1 MKFMKLGSKPDSFQ
15 SEGDNV
21 RYVSTDLATDVIV
34 IIGDVKFYLHKFP
47 LLSKSARLQKLIAS
61 SSSSSNEDNNQIQSE
76 EDEIEIAEI
85 PGGPAS
91 FEICAKFC
99 YGMTVTLNAYNVV
112 AARCAAEFL
121 EMYETVE
128 KGNLVYKIEVFLN
141 SSILQSW
148 KDSIIVLQTSRAL
161 SPYTEEL
168 KLTGRCLDSIAS
180 RASID
185 DTSKVEWSYTYSKKK
200 NLDNGLRKP
209 QAVPRDWWVEDLCDL
224 HIDLYKRAIATI
236 EARGKV
242 SADVIGE
249 ALHAYAI
256 RRIPGFSKSSSV
268 QITDFAKYR
277 ALVDSIVELIPDE
290 RQSVSSSF
298 LTKLLR
304 ASIFLG
310 CDEENNGLKNRVGER
325 LDEASLSDVMMY
337 DVELMQSL
345 VEVFFKSRDPKNR
358 SEEDGLTAKASV
370 AKLVDGYLAEKSRD
384 SDNLPLQKFLSLAET
399 VSSFPRQSHDG
410 VYRAIDMF
418 LKEHPEISKSEKK
431 RLCRL
436 MDCRKLSVEA
446 CAHAVQNE
454 RLPMRV
460 VVQVLFFEQ
469 VRANSNNGS
478 SSTGNSTPEII
489 PASRSTNTE
498 DDTECWDT
506 EDIQALRGE
515 LANLRLAKKQQENNN
530 SNKGRLMKGG
540 GLGVSRVFSKLWSGK
555 ERSGEMMSSS
565 GTSSPGSVNDDSKSS
580 SSTSKKH

>member
-21 RYVSTDLATDVIV
+21 RYVSSDLATDVIV
-34 IIGDVKFYLHKFP
+34 TIGDVKFYLHKFP
-47 LLSKSARLQKLIAS
+47 LLSKSARLQKLIATT
-61 SSSSSNEDNNQIQSE
+61 SSSSNEDDEIHQE
-76 EDEIEIAEI
+76 EDEIVIPEI

-121 EMYETVE
+121 EMHETIE

-148 KDSIIVLQTSRAL
+148 KDSIIVLQTTRAL
-161 SPYTEEL
+161 SPHAEEL

-180 RASID
+180 RACI
-185 DTSKVEWSYTYSKKK
+185 DTSRVEWSYTYSKKK
-200 NLDNGLRKP
+200 NLDNGLRRP

-224 HIDLYKRAIATI
+224 HIDLYKRVIATI
-236 EARGKV
+236 ESRCKV

-249 ALHAYAI
+249 ALHAYATK
-256 RRIPGFSKSSSV
+256 RVPGFSKSSSSA
-268 QITDFAKYR
+268 QITDYAKYR
-277 ALVDSIVELIPDE
+277 ALVGSIIELIPE
-290 RQSVSSSF
+290 EKRSVSSSF

-310 CDEENNGLKNRVGER
+310 CDEETGLKNRVGER
-325 LDEASLSDVMMY
+325 LDEASLSDVMLY
-337 DVELMQSL
+337 DVDLMQNL
-345 VEVFFKSRDPKNR
+345 VEVFLNSRSGDDDVTGR
-358 SEEDGLTAKASV
+358 ASV
-370 AKLVDGYLAEKSRD
+370 AKLVDGYLAERSRD
-384 SDNLPLQKFLSLAET
+384 SEKLPLQKFLALAEM

-431 RLCRL
+431 RICKL

-469 VRANSNNGS
+469 ARANNNNNNGS
-478 SSTGNSTPEII
+478 SSTGNSTPEIV

-498 DDTECWDT
+498 DETESWDA
-506 EDIQALRGE
+506 EDIKTLRGE
-515 LANLRLAKKQQENNN
+515 LASLRLAKNQQQQENN
-530 SNKGRLMKGG
+530 KGKLVKGG

-580 SSTSKKH
+580 SSTNKKH

>member
-21 RYVSTDLATDVIV
+21 RYVSSELATDVIV

-47 LLSKSARLQKLIAS
+47 LLSKSARLQKLITTS
-61 SSSSSNEDNNQIQSE
+61 TSSSNEENQIHHHHH

-148 KDSIIVLQTSRAL
+148 KDSIIVLQTTRAL
-161 SPYTEEL
+161 SPYSEEL

-180 RASID
+180 RASI

-224 HIDLYKRAIATI
+224 HIDLYKRALATI
-236 EARGKV
+236 EARGNV

-256 RRIPGFSKSSSV
+256 KRIPGFSKSSSV
-268 QITDFAKYR
+268 QVTDFAKYR
-277 ALVDSIVELIPDE
+277 ALADSIIELIPDE
-290 RQSVSSSF
+290 KRSVSSSF

-310 CDEENNGLKNRVGER
+310 CDEVAGLKNRVGER
-325 LDEASLSDVMMY
+325 LDEANLGDVLLY

-345 VEVFFKSRDPKNR
+345 VEVFLKSRDPR
-358 SEEDGLTAKASV
+358 EDDVTAKASV

-384 SDNLPLQKFLSLAET
+384 SDNLPLQKFLSLAEM

-418 LKEHPEISKSEKK
+418 LKEHPEMNKSEKK
-431 RLCRL
+431 RICRL
-436 MDCRKLSVEA
+436 MDCRKLSAEA

-469 VRANSNNGS
+469 VRANNNGS
-478 SSTGNSTPEII
+478 SSTGNSTPEVI
-489 PASRSTNTE
+489 PASRSTNTTDQE
-498 DDTECWDT
+498 DTECWDT
-506 EDIQALRGE
+506 EDIKALRGE
-515 LANLRLAKKQQENNN
+515 LANLRLAKNQQE
-530 SNKGRLMKGG
+530 SHNKGKLMKGG

-555 ERSGEMMSSS
+555 ERSGDMISSS

>member
-21 RYVSTDLATDVIV
+21 RYVSSELATDVIV

-47 LLSKSARLQKLIAS
+47 LLSKSARLQKLITTT
-61 SSSSSNEDNNQIQSE
+61 SSSNEENQIHHH
-76 EDEIEIAEI
+76 EDEIEIADI
-85 PGGPAS
+85 PGGHAS

-148 KDSIIVLQTSRAL
+148 KDSIIVLQTTRAL
-161 SPYTEEL
+161 SPFSEEL
-168 KLTGRCLDSIAS
+168 KLTRRCLDSIAS

-185 DTSKVEWSYTYSKKK
+185 TSNVEWSYTYSKKK
-200 NLDNGLRKP
+200 NIDNGLRKP

-236 EARGKV
+236 ESRGNV

-249 ALHAYAI
+249 ALHAYAS

-268 QITDFAKYR
+268 QITDFAKYKT
-277 ALVDSIVELIPDE
+277 LTDSIIELIPDE
-290 RQSVSSSF
+290 KRSVSSSF

-310 CDEENNGLKNRVGER
+310 CDEATGLKNRVGER
-325 LDEASLSDVMMY
+325 FDEANLGDVLLY

-345 VEVFFKSRDPKNR
+345 VEVFLKSRDPK
-358 SEEDGLTAKASV
+358 EDDVTAKAAI

-384 SDNLPLQKFLSLAET
+384 SDNLPLQKFLSLAEM
-399 VSSFPRQSHDG
+399 VSNFPRQSHDG

-418 LKEHPEISKSEKK
+418 LKEHPEINKSEKK
-431 RLCRL
+431 RICRL

-469 VRANSNNGS
+469 VRANNNNNGS

-498 DDTECWDT
+498 EDTECWDT
-506 EDIQALRGE
+506 EDIKALRSE
-515 LANLRLAKKQQENNN
+515 LANLRLAKNQQQENNN
-530 SNKGRLMKGG
+530 NKGKLMKGG

>member
-15 SEGDNV
+15 SEGENV
-21 RYVSTDLATDVIV
+21 RYVPSELATDVIV

-47 LLSKSARLQKLIAS
+47 LLSKSARLQKLIATT
-61 SSSSSNEDNNQIQSE
+61 SSSNEDNEIHQ
-76 EDEIEIAEI
+76 EDAIEIAEI

-121 EMYETVE
+121 EMHETVE

-141 SSILQSW
+141 SSILQTW
-148 KDSIIVLQTSRAL
+148 KDSIIVLQTTRAL
-161 SPYTEEL
+161 SPYAEEL
-168 KLTGRCLDSIAS
+168 KLTGRCLDTIAS
-180 RASID
+180 KASI
-185 DTSKVEWSYTYSKKK
+185 DTSKVDWSYTYSKKK
-200 NLDNGLRKP
+200 NLDNGMRKP
-209 QAVPRDWWVEDLCDL
+209 HAVPRDWWVEDLCDL
-224 HIDLYKRAIATI
+224 HINLYKRVITTI
-236 EARGKV
+236 ESRGRV

-256 RRIPGFSKSSSV
+256 RRVPGFSKSSSSV
-268 QITDFAKYR
+268 QITDVAKYR
-277 ALVDSIVELIPDE
+277 ALVGSIIELIPDE
-290 RQSVSSSF
+290 KQSVSSSF
-298 LTKLLR
+298 LTKLLG
-304 ASIFLG
+304 ASFFLG
-310 CDEENNGLKNRVGER
+310 CDEETGLMNRVGER
-325 LDEASLSDVMMY
+325 LDEASLGDVMLC
-337 DVELMQSL
+337 DVDLMQSL
-345 VEVFFKSRDPKNR
+345 VDVFLKRHSQENDVA
-358 SEEDGLTAKASV
+358 AKTLV

-384 SDNLPLQKFLSLAET
+384 SDSLTLQKFLALAEM

-418 LKEHPEISKSEKK
+418 LKLHPEISKSEKK

-436 MDCRKLSVEA
+436 MDCRKLSAEA

-469 VRANSNNGS
+469 VRANSNGS
-478 SSTGNSTPEII
+478 SSTGDSTPEIT

-498 DDTECWDT
+498 DDRESWDT
-506 EDIQALRGE
+506 EDIKALKGE
-515 LANLRLAKKQQENNN
+515 LAGLRLAKNQQQE
-530 SNKGRLMKGG
+530 SNKGKLVRGG

-555 ERSGEMMSSS
+555 ERGGEMMSSS

>member
-15 SEGDNV
+15 SEGDNI
-21 RYVSTDLATDVIV
+21 RYVPSDLATDVIV
-34 IIGDVKFYLHKFP
+34 IIGDVRFYLHKFP
-47 LLSKSARLQKLIAS
+47 LLSKSARLQKLIATT
-61 SSSSSNEDNNQIQSE
+61 SSSNEDNEIHE
-76 EDEIEIAEI
+76 EDEIEIAEF

-121 EMYETVE
+121 EMHETVE
-128 KGNLVYKIEVFLN
+128 KGNLVYKIKVFLN
-141 SSILQSW
+141 SSILQTW
-148 KDSIIVLQTSRAL
+148 KDSIIVLQTTRAL
-161 SPYTEEL
+161 STYDEEL

-180 RASID
+180 KASI

-200 NLDNGLRKP
+200 NLDNGLGKP

-224 HIDLYKRAIATI
+224 HISLYKRVISTI
-236 EARGKV
+236 EARGRV
-242 SADVIGE
+242 SSDVIGE
-249 ALHAYAI
+249 ALHAYANK
-256 RRIPGFSKSSSV
+256 RVPGFSKSSSSV
-268 QITDFAKYR
+268 QITDVSKYK
-277 ALVDSIVELIPDE
+277 ALVGSIIELIPDE
-290 RQSVSSSF
+290 KQSVSSSF
-298 LTKLLR
+298 LTRLLR

-310 CDEENNGLKNRVGER
+310 CYEETGLMNRVGER
-325 LDEASLSDVMMY
+325 LDEASLGDVMLY
-337 DVELMQSL
+337 DVDLMQSL
-345 VEVFFKSRDPKNR
+345 VGVFLKCHH
-358 SEEDGLTAKASV
+358 SEEDDIKAKASV

-384 SDNLPLQKFLSLAET
+384 SDSLTLQKFLSLAEM

-410 VYRAIDMF
+410 VYCAIDMF
-418 LKEHPEISKSEKK
+418 LKLHPEISKSEKK

-436 MDCRKLSVEA
+436 MDCRKLSAEA

-469 VRANSNNGS
+469 VRANSNGS
-478 SSTGNSTPEII
+478 SSTGDSTPEIT

-498 DDTECWDT
+498 DDRESWDT
-506 EDIQALRGE
+506 EDIKALRGE
-515 LANLRLAKKQQENNN
+515 LASLRLTKNQQQEN
-530 SNKGRLMKGG
+530 SKGKLVKGG
-540 GLGVSRVFSKLWSGK
+540 GLGVSRVFSKLWSSK
-555 ERSGEMMSSS
+555 ERGGEMMSSS

>member
-21 RYVSTDLATDVIV
+21 RYVSNDLATDVIV
-34 IIGDVKFYLHKFP
+34 IIGGVKFYLHKFP
-47 LLSKSARLQKLIAS
+47 LLSKSARLQKLIATA
-61 SSSSSNEDNNQIQSE
+61 SSSNEDNEIHQ
-76 EDEIEIAEI
+76 EDEIEIADL

-121 EMYETVE
+121 EMHETVE

-141 SSILQSW
+141 SSILQTW
-148 KDSIIVLQTSRAL
+148 KDSIIVLQTTRAL
-161 SPYTEEL
+161 SPYAEEL

-180 RASID
+180 KASI

-200 NLDNGLRKP
+200 NLDNGSRRP

-224 HIDLYKRAIATI
+224 HIDLYKRVITTI
-236 EARGKV
+236 EARGRV

-249 ALHAYAI
+249 ALHAYAN
-256 RRIPGFSKSSSV
+256 RRVPGFSKSSSSI
-268 QITDFAKYR
+268 QITDVAKYK
-277 ALVDSIVELIPDE
+277 ALVGSIIELIPDE
-290 RQSVSSSF
+290 KQSVSSSF

-310 CDEENNGLKNRVGER
+310 CDEETGLKNRVGER
-325 LDEASLSDVMMY
+325 LDEASLGDVMLY
-337 DVELMQSL
+337 DVDLMQNL
-345 VEVFFKSRDPKNR
+345 VEVFLKCHL
-358 SEEDGLTAKASV
+358 EEDDIKAKASV
-370 AKLVDGYLAEKSRD
+370 VKLVDGYLAEKSRD
-384 SDNLPLQKFLSLAET
+384 SDSLTLQKFLELAEM

-418 LKEHPEISKSEKK
+418 LKLHPEINKSEKK
-431 RLCRL
+431 RLCKL
-436 MDCRKLSVEA
+436 MDCRKLSAEA

-469 VRANSNNGS
+469 VRANTNGS
-478 SSTGNSTPEII
+478 SSTGDSTPEIT

-498 DDTECWDT
+498 DDRESWDT
-506 EDIQALRGE
+506 EDIKALRGE
-515 LANLRLAKKQQENNN
+515 LANLRLAKNQQQENN
-530 SNKGRLMKGG
+530 KGKLVKGG

-555 ERSGEMMSSS
+555 ERGGDMMSSS

>member
-15 SEGDNV
+15 SEGENV
-21 RYVSTDLATDVIV
+21 RYVSSDLATDVIV
-34 IIGDVKFYLHKFP
+34 TIGDVKFYLHKFP
-47 LLSKSARLQKLIAS
+47 LLSKSARLQKLIATT
-61 SSSSSNEDNNQIQSE
+61 SSNEDNQIHQ

-148 KDSIIVLQTSRAL
+148 KDSIIVLQTTRAL
-161 SPYTEEL
+161 SPYAEEL

-180 RASID
+180 RASI

-256 RRIPGFSKSSSV
+256 RRVPGFSKSGSV

-290 RQSVSSSF
+290 KLSVSSSF

-310 CDEENNGLKNRVGER
+310 CDEETGLKNRVGER
-325 LDEASLSDVMMY
+325 LDEASLGDVMIY
-337 DVELMQSL
+337 DVDLMQSL
-345 VEVFFKSRDPKNR
+345 VEVFLKSREPKNR
-358 SEEDGLTAKASV
+358 SEEDDITAKAAV

-384 SDNLPLQKFLSLAET
+384 SENLPLHKFLSLAEM

-418 LKEHPEISKSEKK
+418 LKEHPEINKSEKK
-431 RLCRL
+431 RICRL

-469 VRANSNNGS
+469 VRANNNGS

-498 DDTECWDT
+498 EDTECWDA
-506 EDIQALRGE
+506 EDIKALRGE
-515 LANLRLAKKQQENNN
+515 LANLRLAKNQQENNN
-530 SNKGRLMKGG
+530 KGKLMKGGGG

>member
-21 RYVSTDLATDVIV
+21 RYVSSDLATDVIV
-34 IIGDVKFYLHKFP
+34 TIGDVKFYLHKFP
-47 LLSKSARLQKLIAS
+47 LLSKSARLQKLIATT
-61 SSSSSNEDNNQIQSE
+61 SSSSSNEDNEIHQE
-76 EDEIEIAEI
+76 EDEIVIPEI

-121 EMYETVE
+121 EMHETVE

-148 KDSIIVLQTSRAL
+148 KDSIITLQTTRAL
-161 SPYTEEL
+161 SPHAEEL
-168 KLTGRCLDSIAS
+168 KLTGRCLESIAS
-180 RASID
+180 RACI
-185 DTSKVEWSYTYSKKK
+185 DTSRVEWSYTYSKKK
-200 NLDNGLRKP
+200 DLDNGLRRP

-224 HIDLYKRAIATI
+224 HIDLYKRVIATI
-236 EARGKV
+236 ESRGKV

-249 ALHAYAI
+249 ALHAYATK
-256 RRIPGFSKSSSV
+256 RVPGFSKSSSSV
-268 QITDFAKYR
+268 QITDYDKYR
-277 ALVDSIVELIPDE
+277 ALVGSIIEVVPEE
-290 RQSVSSSF
+290 KRSVSSSF

-310 CDEENNGLKNRVGER
+310 CDEETGLINRVGER
-325 LDEASLSDVMMY
+325 LDEASLGDVMVY
-337 DVELMQSL
+337 DVDLMLNL
-345 VEVFFKSRDPKNR
+345 VEVFLKSR
-358 SEEDGLTAKASV
+358 SEEDDVTRKASV
-370 AKLVDGYLAEKSRD
+370 AKLVDGYLAERSRD
-384 SDNLPLQKFLSLAET
+384 SDKLTLQKFLTLAEM

-431 RLCRL
+431 RICRL

-469 VRANSNNGS
+469 ARANNNNGS

-498 DDTECWDT
+498 DETESWDT
-506 EDIQALRGE
+506 EDIKTLRGE
-515 LANLRLAKKQQENNN
+515 LASLRLAKNQQQE
-530 SNKGRLMKGG
+530 SNKGKLVKGG

-555 ERSGEMMSSS
+555 ERTGEMMSSS

-580 SSTSKKH
+580 SSTNKKH

>member
-1 MKFMKLGSKPDSFQ
+1 M
-15 SEGDNV
+15 
-21 RYVSTDLATDVIV
+21 
-34 IIGDVKFYLHKFP
+34 
-47 LLSKSARLQKLIAS
+47 LSKSARLQKLITS
-61 SSSSSNEDNNQIQSE
+61 SSSSSNEDNQIHQ

-148 KDSIIVLQTSRAL
+148 KDSIIVLQTTRAL
-161 SPYTEEL
+161 SPYSEEL

-180 RASID
+180 RASI

-256 RRIPGFSKSSSV
+256 RRIPGFSKGSSV

-277 ALVDSIVELIPDE
+277 PLADSIIELIPDE
-290 RQSVSSSF
+290 KRSVSTSF

-304 ASIFLG
+304 ASIFLR
-310 CDEENNGLKNRVGER
+310 CDEATGLKNRVGER
-325 LDEASLSDVMMY
+325 LDEANLVDVMLY
-337 DVELMQSL
+337 DVDLMHSL
-345 VEVFFKSRDPKNR
+345 VEVFLKSRDPKNR

-384 SDNLPLQKFLSLAET
+384 SDNLPLQKFLSLAEM

-418 LKEHPEISKSEKK
+418 LK
-431 RLCRL
+431 
-436 MDCRKLSVEA
+436 V
-446 CAHAVQNE
+446 
-454 RLPMRV
+454 
-460 VVQVLFFEQ
+460 
-469 VRANSNNGS
+469 
-478 SSTGNSTPEII
+478 
-489 PASRSTNTE
+489 
-498 DDTECWDT
+498 
-506 EDIQALRGE
+506 
-515 LANLRLAKKQQENNN
+515 KQRTQ
-530 SNKGRLMKGG
+530 S
-540 GLGVSRVFSKLWSGK
+540 
-555 ERSGEMMSSS
+555 
-565 GTSSPGSVNDDSKSS
+565 
-580 SSTSKKH
+580 

>member
-1 MKFMKLGSKPDSFQ
+1 MKFMKLGSKPDSFL

-21 RYVSTDLATDVIV
+21 RYVPSDLATDVIV

-47 LLSKSARLQKLIAS
+47 LLSKSARLQNLIAT
-61 SSSSSNEDNNQIQSE
+61 SSSNEDNEIHQ

-121 EMYETVE
+121 EMHETVE

-141 SSILQSW
+141 SSILQTW
-148 KDSIIVLQTSRAL
+148 KDSIIVLQTTRAL
-161 SPYTEEL
+161 SPYAEEL

-180 RASID
+180 KASI

-200 NLDNGLRKP
+200 NLDNGSRRP
-209 QAVPRDWWVEDLCDL
+209 HAVPRDWWVEDLCDL
-224 HIDLYKRAIATI
+224 HIDLYKRVITTI
-236 EARGKV
+236 EARGRV

-256 RRIPGFSKSSSV
+256 KRVPGFRKSSSSV
-268 QITDFAKYR
+268 QITDVAKYR
-277 ALVDSIVELIPDE
+277 ALVGSIIELMPDE
-290 RQSVSSSF
+290 KQSVSSSF

-310 CDEENNGLKNRVGER
+310 CDEEIGLMNRVGER
-325 LDEASLSDVMMY
+325 LDEASLGDVVLY
-337 DVELMQSL
+337 DVELMQRL
-345 VEVFFKSRDPKNR
+345 VEVFWKRHSQENDVA
-358 SEEDGLTAKASV
+358 AKASV

-384 SDNLPLQKFLSLAET
+384 SDSLTLQEFLTLAEM

-418 LKEHPEISKSEKK
+418 LKLHPEINKSEKK
-431 RLCRL
+431 RLCKL
-436 MDCRKLSVEA
+436 MDCRKLSAEA

-469 VRANSNNGS
+469 VRANSNGS
-478 SSTGNSTPEII
+478 SSTGDSTPEIT

-498 DDTECWDT
+498 DDRESWDT
-506 EDIQALRGE
+506 EDIKALRGE
-515 LANLRLAKKQQENNN
+515 LANLKLAKNQQQEN
-530 SNKGRLMKGG
+530 SKGKLVKGG

-555 ERSGEMMSSS
+555 ERGGEMMSSS

>member
-15 SEGDNV
+15 SEGDNA
-21 RYVSTDLATDVIV
+21 RYVSSDLATDVIV
-34 IIGDVKFYLHKFP
+34 VIGDVKFYLHKFP
-47 LLSKSARLQKLIAS
+47 LLSKSARLQKLIAATS
-61 SSSSSNEDNNQIQSE
+61 STNDDNQIHHQ

-141 SSILQSW
+141 SSILQTW
-148 KDSIIVLQTSRAL
+148 KDSIIVLQTTRAL
-161 SPYTEEL
+161 SPYAEEL

-185 DTSKVEWSYTYSKKK
+185 TSKVEWSYTYNKKK

-209 QAVPRDWWVEDLCDL
+209 QAVPVDWWVEDLCDL

-249 ALHAYAI
+249 ALHAYAV
-256 RRIPGFSKSSSV
+256 RRIPGFSKTGSV

-290 RQSVSSSF
+290 RRSVSSSF

-310 CDEENNGLKNRVGER
+310 CDEETELKNRVGER
-325 LDEASLSDVMMY
+325 LDEASLGDVMLY
-337 DVELMQSL
+337 DVDLMQSL
-345 VEVFFKSRDPKNR
+345 VEVFLKSRDARNH
-358 SEEDGLTAKASV
+358 SEQDDLTAKASV

-384 SDNLPLQKFLSLAET
+384 SSNLPLHKFLALAEM
-399 VSSFPRQSHDG
+399 VSNFPRQSHDG

-418 LKEHPEISKSEKK
+418 LKEHPEINKSEKK
-431 RLCRL
+431 RICRL

-469 VRANSNNGS
+469 VRANNNGS

-498 DDTECWDT
+498 EDTECWDT
-506 EDIQALRGE
+506 EDIKALRGE
-515 LANLRLAKKQQENNN
+515 LANLRLAKNQQQEN
-530 SNKGRLMKGG
+530 SKGKLMKGG

-555 ERSGEMMSSS
+555 ERSAEMMSSS

>member
-21 RYVSTDLATDVIV
+21 RYVSSDLATDVIV
-34 IIGDVKFYLHKFP
+34 TIGDVKFYLHKFP
-47 LLSKSARLQKLIAS
+47 LLSKSARLQKLIATT
-61 SSSSSNEDNNQIQSE
+61 SNEDNEIHQE
-76 EDEIEIAEI
+76 VDEIVIEEI

-121 EMYETVE
+121 EMQETVE

-148 KDSIIVLQTSRAL
+148 KDSIIMLQTTRAL
-161 SPYTEEL
+161 SPHAEEL
-168 KLTGRCLDSIAS
+168 KLTCRCLESIAS
-180 RASID
+180 RACI
-185 DTSKVEWSYTYSKKK
+185 DTSRVEWSYSYSKKK
-200 NLDNGLRKP
+200 NLDNGLRRP
-209 QAVPRDWWVEDLCDL
+209 QGVPRDWWVEDLCDL
-224 HIDLYKRAIATI
+224 HIDLYKRVITTI
-236 EARGKV
+236 ESRCKV

-249 ALHAYAI
+249 ALHAYATK
-256 RRIPGFSKSSSV
+256 RVPGFSKSSSSV
-268 QITDFAKYR
+268 QVTDFAKYR
-277 ALVDSIVELIPDE
+277 ALVGSIIELIPE
-290 RQSVSSSF
+290 EKQSVSSSF

-310 CDEENNGLKNRVGER
+310 CGEETELKNRVGER
-325 LDEASLSDVMMY
+325 LDEASLSDVMLY
-337 DVELMQSL
+337 DVDLMQKL
-345 VEVFFKSRDPKNR
+345 VEVFLKSH
-358 SEEDGLTAKASV
+358 SEEEDCVTRKASV
-370 AKLVDGYLAEKSRD
+370 AKLVDGYLAERSRD
-384 SDNLPLQKFLSLAET
+384 SDKLPLEKFLTLAEM

-418 LKEHPEISKSEKK
+418 LKEHPEINKSEKK
-431 RLCRL
+431 RICRL

-469 VRANSNNGS
+469 ARANNNGS

-498 DDTECWDT
+498 DETESWDA
-506 EDIQALRGE
+506 EDIKTLRGE
-515 LANLRLAKKQQENNN
+515 LASLRLAKNQQQESNNN
-530 SNKGRLMKGG
+530 NKGKLMKGG
-540 GLGVSRVFSKLWSGK
+540 GLGVSRVFSKLWSSK
-555 ERSGEMMSSS
+555 ERGGEMMSSS

-580 SSTSKKH
+580 SSTNKKH